1 MSVDLDKLNTEQ
13 RNEKAANLD
22 KMTPIEI
29 VQLVNEQ
36 DCTIKEKVRAIL
48 VTPQD
53 GLYTLEGSIRK
64 KYPVM
69 IEGECYKAYFA
80 E

>member
-36 DCTIKEKVRAIL
+36 DCTI
-48 VTPQD
+48 
-53 GLYTLEGSIRK
+53 
-64 KYPVM
+64 
-69 IEGECYKAYFA
+69 
-80 E
+80 